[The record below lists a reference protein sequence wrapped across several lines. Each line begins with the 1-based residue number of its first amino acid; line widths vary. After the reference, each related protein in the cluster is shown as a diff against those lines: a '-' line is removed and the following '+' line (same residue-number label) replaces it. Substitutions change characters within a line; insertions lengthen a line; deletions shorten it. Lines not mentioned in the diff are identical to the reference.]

1 MSDRKHSNIPD
12 KQDTGRQ
19 AVGKPMGRPMRPG
32 GRGGGHHA
40 MMAGEKAK
48 DFKASIKRLLTY
60 LSPYKLAITAVL
72 LFAILS
78 TVFTIVGPR
87 ILAKAIDELY
97 SGLVRII
104 SGKPEGI
111 RFDYIGRVLLILLG
125 LYGISA
131 AFSYLQGFIMADV
144 STTVSYRLRNAIGQ
158 KINKLPLSFFDKVSQ
173 GEILSRVTNDVD
185 LLNNSLSQSITQI
198 ISSATTMLG
207 VLIMMLSLSWK
218 MTLVALGMLPLSLLL
233 VLSVVKR
240 SQKHFRKQQEYL
252 GHVNGHIEEMYG
264 GHVVMKAF
272 NGEEKSVKEF
282 EKYNS
287 QLYDSAWKSQFIS
300 SLMMPMMRFVG
311 NLGYV
316 VICILGAY
324 LTTIGAMTVGGIQAF
339 IQYVRSFTQP
349 INDIANISNILQ
361 QIAAAAERIFEF
373 LDEEEEKEDN
383 IKAYINTGFDKENEP
398 LSKVDIRGNVDFIN
412 VHFGYS
418 PDKIVIN
425 DFSASIKEGQK
436 IAIVGPTGAGKT
448 TIVKLLMRFYE
459 VNDGAIL
466 LDGHDIRDFSRN
478 DLRSV
483 FGMVLQDTWLYNGT
497 IMDNIRYGRLD
508 ATDEEVIKAAKAA
521 QVDHFVRTLP
531 DSYNMVLN
539 EEASNVSQGQKQLLT
554 IARAILA
561 DPKILILDE
570 ATSSVDTRTEVYI
583 QKAMYNLMKGR
594 TSFVIAHRLSTI
606 KDSDLILCMNEGDIV
621 EQGTHEE
628 LLKMNGFY
636 ASMYYSQ
643 FEGKTA

>member
-240 SQKHFRKQQEYL
+240 SQKYFRKQQEYL

>member
-240 SQKHFRKQQEYL
+240 SQKYFRKQQEYL

-264 GHVVMKAF
+264 GHVVMKVF

-436 IAIVGPTGAGKT
+436 VAIVGPTGAGKT

-466 LDGHDIRDFSRN
+466 LDGHDISDFSRN

>member
-436 IAIVGPTGAGKT
+436 VAIVGPTGAGKT

-466 LDGHDIRDFSRN
+466 LDGHDISDFSRN